1 MNRSQSY
8 LTAFNTQV
16 INIATE
22 LHQMYP
28 DDKMFKFVVTAAKL
42 IKSANPRLLYRN
54 VITPMIEYR
63 QQVFNEDENF
73 FQTVI
78 NEHVEQKTKE
88 NRIILNKTEEEKA
101 EERRKRM
108 EEENKT
114 EEELE
119 KEAKQREENFNLVL
133 RIRVYWEGMSENT
146 KKKYGNV

>member
-1 MNRSQSY
+1 
-8 LTAFNTQV
+8 
-16 INIATE
+16 
-22 LHQMYP
+22 
-28 DDKMFKFVVTAAKL
+28 
-42 IKSANPRLLYRN
+42 
-54 VITPMIEYR
+54 
-63 QQVFNEDENF
+63 F
-73 FQTVI
+73 FRTVI

-146 KKKYGNV
+146 KKEIWKRLKVLYILSDKIQG